1 MGEREPGLPSSRRDD
16 CIFLLLVILM
26 IGILRFTN
34 QRGQMRPTVSDTM
47 SHRSRAVI
55 AAIAFPLFLDFI
67 LYGLLFTL
75 PADSPAGAKV
85 EGHQALLY
93 GVYAMSVLLV
103 TPIFGYLGD
112 RFGSR
117 SIMILGATLAVVAV
131 SLFGLAPSFLLLVL
145 GKVCQGAASAA
156 LWTSG
161 LALVAANYVEKR
173 VVMLGYAYAAGTFGS
188 IIGPIAGGLFFHAG
202 AYKLPFLVVGIGF
215 AAAAGL
221 IARLVPA
228 AASEE
233 HEPVDLR
240 ALLLNRSLW
249 MPAVAIALAAFAF
262 GIIEPLLPV
271 RLMSYGLP
279 SIAIGIIFAVS
290 TLVYGLSAPWVG
302 RVLERLPLQQVIVL
316 GTIGM
321 AVVLP
326 FLALFKGAI
335 PVGITL
341 SLANV
346 AFAFMLNPASAELGN
361 VVDRSGLSC
370 YSAVYAVYNIF
381 YSIGMLATA
390 ALASTAARILS
401 FPGVLL
407 CASAVLLLSVFFL
420 KKAGGGQGSGTKSN
434 RAHNQENSQPM
445 RQTL

>member
-1 MGEREPGLPSSRRDD
+1 MLQDRAADG
-16 CIFLLLVILM
+16 V
-26 IGILRFTN
+26 
-34 QRGQMRPTVSDTM
+34 
-47 SHRSRAVI
+47 SHRSRAIIAVI
-55 AAIAFPLFLDFI
+55 ALPLFLDFF

-75 PADSPAGAKV
+75 PAHSSAGAKIG
-85 EGHQALLY
+85 GHQALLY

-117 SIMILGATLAVVAV
+117 SIMVSGAILAVVAV
-131 SLFGLAPSFLLLVL
+131 SLFGLAPSFLFLVL

-161 LALVAANYVEKR
+161 LALIAANYVQKR
-173 VVMLGYAYAAGTFGS
+173 VVMLGYAYTAGTLGS
-188 IIGPIAGGLFFHAG
+188 IVGPIAGGLIFQTG
-202 AYKLPFLVVGIGF
+202 AYRLPFLLTGIGF

-221 IARLVPA
+221 IPRLVPA
-228 AASEE
+228 AAAEQ

-240 ALLLNRSLW
+240 ALVLNRSILV
-249 MPAVAIALAAFAF
+249 PAVAIALAAFAF

-271 RLMSYGLP
+271 RLAHLGLP
-279 SIAIGIIFAVS
+279 SIAIGIVFAVS
-290 TLVYGLSAPWVG
+290 TLVYGLSSPLVG

-321 AVVLP
+321 AVILP

-390 ALASTAARILS
+390 ALASTAARLLGFS
-401 FPGVLL
+401 GVLL

-420 KKAGGGQGSGTKSN
+420 KKTGDVKSSGTETN
-434 RAHNQENSQPM
+434 RAHNQENSQSM

>member
-1 MGEREPGLPSSRRDD
+1 
-16 CIFLLLVILM
+16 
-26 IGILRFTN
+26 
-34 QRGQMRPTVSDTM
+34 MRPTIADTV
-47 SHRSRAVI
+47 SHRSRAIVAVI
-55 AAIAFPLFLDFI
+55 AVPLFLDFF

-75 PADSPAGAKV
+75 PAHSPLGVKI
-85 EGHQALLY
+85 EGHQPLLY
-93 GVYAMSVLLV
+93 GLYAMSVLLV

-117 SIMILGATLAVVAV
+117 SILLSGAILAAVAV
-131 SLFGLAPSFLLLVL
+131 SLYGLAPSFLLLVL
-145 GKVCQGAASAA
+145 AKVCQGAASAA

-173 VVMLGYAYAAGTFGS
+173 VAMLGYAFAAGTFGS
-188 IIGPIAGGLFFHAG
+188 VIGPIAGGLFFQVG
-202 AYKLPFLVVGIGF
+202 AYKLPFLVTGVGF
-215 AAAAGL
+215 AVAAGL
-221 IARLVPA
+221 IARIVPGA
-228 AASEE
+228 TSEP

-240 ALLLNRSLW
+240 ALALNRSIW
-249 MPAVAIALAAFAF
+249 VPAVTIALAAFSF

-271 RLMSYGLP
+271 RLARDGVP
-279 SIAIGIIFAVS
+279 SITIGIIFTVS

-302 RVLERLPLQQVIVL
+302 RLSERLPINQVIVL

-326 FLALFKGAI
+326 FLALFKAAI

-341 SLANV
+341 SLVNV

-390 ALASTAARILS
+390 ALASAAVRVLG

-420 KKAGGGQGSGTKSN
+420 KKAGDGNSSGTETN
-434 RAHNQENSQPM
+434 RAHHQENSQSM
-445 RQTL
+445 RQML